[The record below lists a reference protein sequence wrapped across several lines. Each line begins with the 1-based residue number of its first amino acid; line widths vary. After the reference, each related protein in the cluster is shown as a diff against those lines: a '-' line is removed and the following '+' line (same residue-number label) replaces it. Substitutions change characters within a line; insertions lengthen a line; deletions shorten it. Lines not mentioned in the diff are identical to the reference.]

1 MAKEV
6 FDWAAREAA
15 EKKQQDFSKVEF
27 FSWEESICVQRMHI
41 SPYDDEPATV
51 AGMEQYA
58 KAQVDQ
64 EDFGEN
70 RFHHEIYLS
79 DVRRCK
85 PEHLKTVI
93 RHPIDRNRPFPYHTQ
108 KNTPHSPTSRRDKP
122 GGWSALSR
130 CVTCNLRIKP
140 YNRKL

>member
-1 MAKEV
+1 
-6 FDWAAREAA
+6 
-15 EKKQQDFSKVEF
+15 
-27 FSWEESICVQRMHI
+27 
-41 SPYDDEPATV
+41 
-51 AGMEQYA
+51 MEQYA

-93 RHPIDRNRPFPYHTQ
+93 QHPIDRDRPFLYHTQ
-108 KNTPHSPTSRRDKP
+108 KHTALPHQPPGLSRRLVCFVP
-122 GGWSALSR
+122 L
-130 CVTCNLRIKP
+130 CHL
-140 YNRKL
+140 